1 MNSGLPPQPT
11 IRAILGGIALLVILI
26 LAILNIPIIF
36 KYIGATLTFI
46 PSQLGLFQVVS
57 RNEVMPVDMNSNPTS
72 ITFTKPD
79 RYLLYT
85 DNYDLLTVNDAI
97 VAVNGKPWLN
107 IQSESGEPVQVV
119 LIERGMTIYD
129 TPFARGR
136 PVASFEIIH
145 SGVYTLVHPRKPVN
159 IYIVPDYLSGSEGKI
174 TFFICLEIVFVV
186 LVILY
191 FSRKRRAKKNI
202 WSRPPQSRPPQSRPP
217 QQKNHDPT
225 QPKKFS

>member
-26 LAILNIPIIF
+26 LAVWNIPIIS

-57 RNEVMPVDMNSNPTS
+57 RNEVMPVDMHSNPTS

-79 RYLLYT
+79 RYLIYT
-85 DNYDLLTVNDAI
+85 DDYDLLVVNDAI
-97 VAVNGKPWLN
+97 VAVNGKPWIN
-107 IQSESGEPVQVV
+107 IQSESGEPIHVS
-119 LIERGMTIYD
+119 LIERGMAIYD

-136 PVASFEIIH
+136 PVASFKIIY
-145 SGVYTLVHPRKPVN
+145 SGVYTLVHPRKPIN

-174 TFFICLEIVFVV
+174 TFFICLEIVIVV
-186 LVILY
+186 LAILF
-191 FSRKRRAKKNI
+191 FSRKRHTKKSI
-202 WSRPPQSRPPQSRPP
+202 WIRPPQ
-217 QQKNHDPT
+217 KHWH
-225 QPKKFS
+225 

>member
-26 LAILNIPIIF
+26 LAVLNIPIIF

-72 ITFTKPD
+72 IAFTKPD

-85 DNYDLLTVNDAI
+85 DDYDLLVVNDAI
-97 VAVNGKPWLN
+97 IAVNGKPWIN
-107 IQSESGEPVQVV
+107 IQSESGEPVQVS

-136 PVASFEIIH
+136 PVASFEIIY
-145 SGVYTLVHPRKPVN
+145 SGVYTLVHPRKPIN

-174 TFFICLEIVFVV
+174 TFFIYLEIVIV
-186 LVILY
+186 LVIWY
-191 FSRKRRAKKNI
+191 SYWKRRKEKNI
-202 WSRPPQSRPPQSRPP
+202 WIRPPQR
-217 QQKNHDPT
+217 H
-225 QPKKFS
+225 